1 MPNKIID
8 KAMARLGYIRP
19 SASVDGSTT
28 VTIDQLIDLLNIDK
42 SKNRNG
48 ALSEITYY
56 TCLKLLSEA
65 IGKLPYKLLRRQ
77 NDGGIVEARD
87 HYLYRILRYRPN
99 PYMTATHFWS
109 TVELCRNHFGNAYV
123 MIRGSGRDMSLWSLA
138 PDRMRIWWDDAKMLA
153 DAPMLWY
160 VYTDEKGKQHILR
173 YDELLHF
180 KTSMSLDGG
189 VTGLPVRD
197 ILSLTVQ
204 SNITAQRTLDKL
216 YENGFVAKAVLQ
228 YTGNLNP
235 TLEKQFTKLV
245 EDYAEGKV
253 EEAKNFIPIPV
264 GTSITPLNIK
274 LTDAQFIEI
283 RRYSALQI
291 AGAFGIKP
299 VQINDYEKASYASSE
314 QQNLAFYVD
323 TLLYP
328 LKQYEEETSNKLLR
342 ADEIKNGLIPKFNVQ
357 AILRADY
364 KTQLENLT
372 KAVQN
377 TVLTPNEAREELD
390 RPSKPGG
397 DRLMVNGGYVPVE
410 MAGQLYDKKG
420 GSSE

>member
-1 MPNKIID
+1 MPNKMLD
-8 KAMARLGYIRP
+8 KAMARLGYVRP
-19 SASVDGSTT
+19 SASTEGGTT
-28 VTIDQLIDLLNIDK
+28 VTIDQLIDLLNTGKAKGK
-42 SKNRNG
+42 SG

-56 TCLKLLSEA
+56 SCLKILSEA
-65 IGKLPYKLLRRQ
+65 IGKLPYKLLQRKT
-77 NDGGIVEARD
+77 DGGIVEARD
-87 HYLYRILRYRPN
+87 RPLYRVLRYQPN

-123 MIRGSGRDMSLWSLA
+123 MIRGAGRDMSLWCLDPS
-138 PDRMRIWWDDAKMLA
+138 RMRVWWDDAKILA

-160 VYTDEKGKQHILR
+160 IYTDEKGKQHILR
-173 YDELLHF
+173 YDEVLHF

-216 YENGFVAKAVLQ
+216 YENGFVAKAVVQ
-228 YTGNLNP
+228 YTGSLNKD
-235 TLEKQFTKLV
+235 LEKQFVKLLD
-245 EDYAEGKV
+245 EYAQGKV
-253 EEAKNFIPIPV
+253 EESPNFIPIPI

-299 VQINDYEKASYASSE
+299 VQINDYEKSSYAASD

-323 TLLYP
+323 TLLYA
-328 LKQYEEETSNKLLR
+328 LKQYEEETANKLLHDGDI
-342 ADEIKNGLIPKFNVQ
+342 AVGLTPKFNVQ
-357 AILRADY
+357 AILRADS

-377 TVLTPNEAREELD
+377 TVLTPNEARTELD
-390 RPSKPGG
+390 RPAKPGG

-410 MAGQLYDKKG
+410 MAGQLYNKG
-420 GSSE
+420 GSNG